1 MESVKELKKGEYL
14 FKKGERGG
22 GLFVVTKGS
31 VQVYQSQ
38 HGVDNPVKTIK
49 ENGLLGLLTCF
60 KKDYRTTSAVAL
72 EDSIVKVLPRDDLLA
87 LVEDVPDWMK
97 IILKEFTLKLNSTLE
112 LSLKNSVDLN
122 KIQKKLID
130 YAYISTIVSGLMS
143 FLFNSKTKKT
153 LGAEY
158 VDYHLIVGT
167 LKEVID
173 LKSEEVEAILR
184 ILLDEG
190 LLELKTDPATHAP
203 MVSLASMQGLP
214 EFQRFVKLS
223 KSSTNKKL
231 VETNFSPTESLAL
244 AYILKY
250 CAEKELVER
259 TNFTLEDLQTHFG
272 KNYKKQIG
280 PEAFEI
286 FINLE
291 LLSDR
296 LKNGQTIYSVFPKEF
311 KKKTSMI
318 FAFQKLKKLKFV
330 HPSKKKKQV
339 KKTA

>member
-1 MESVKELKKGEYL
+1 
-14 FKKGERGG
+14 
-22 GLFVVTKGS
+22 
-31 VQVYQSQ
+31 
-38 HGVDNPVKTIK
+38 
-49 ENGLLGLLTCF
+49 
-60 KKDYRTTSAVAL
+60 
-72 EDSIVKVLPRDDLLA
+72 
-87 LVEDVPDWMK
+87 
-97 IILKEFTLKLNSTLE
+97 
-112 LSLKNSVDLN
+112 
-122 KIQKKLID
+122 
-130 YAYISTIVSGLMS
+130 
-143 FLFNSKTKKT
+143 
-153 LGAEY
+153 
-158 VDYHLIVGT
+158 
-167 LKEVID
+167 
-173 LKSEEVEAILR
+173 
-184 ILLDEG
+184 
-190 LLELKTDPATHAP
+190 
-203 MVSLASMQGLP
+203 MVSLASMQALP

-296 LKNGQTIYSVFPKEF
+296 LKNGQTIYSIFPKEF

-339 KKTA
+339 KKLHKKRG